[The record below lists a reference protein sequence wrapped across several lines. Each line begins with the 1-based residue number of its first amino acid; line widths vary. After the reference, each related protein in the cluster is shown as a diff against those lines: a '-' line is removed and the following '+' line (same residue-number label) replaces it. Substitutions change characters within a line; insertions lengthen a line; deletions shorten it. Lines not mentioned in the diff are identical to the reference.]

1 MPVSYES
8 LALAAL
14 IVTFAYFVFGVSG
27 FGAAVVSVPA
37 LSHLWPMT
45 FVLPLCGLL
54 DFSAA
59 LALGMSFGKAARRDE
74 LVRMVPLSLIG
85 AICGLTLLVTLPQ
98 GLAMGSLGVVAIS
111 YGLWTLCQPG
121 VMHPVSRGW
130 AMPAGFTGG
139 LSGTLFGVGGPPYM
153 IYLSRR
159 LEDKGAL
166 RSTMVTMVTFSVAI
180 RITLFVIAGLVLP
193 DVLKVFAALIPV
205 AALGLWAGHRLHG
218 RISREQLGRF
228 IAVLVMLSG
237 ASLLWRVFAGT

>member
-14 IVTFAYFVFGVSG
+14 IVTFASFVFGVSG

-111 YGLWTLCQPG
+111 LELHEYRNIL
-121 VMHPVSRGW
+121 V
-130 AMPAGFTGG
+130 A
-139 LSGTLFGVGGPPYM
+139 GVG
-153 IYLSRR
+153 L
-159 LEDKGAL
+159 A
-166 RSTMVTMVTFSVAI
+166 
-180 RITLFVIAGLVLP
+180 
-193 DVLKVFAALIPV
+193 
-205 AALGLWAGHRLHG
+205 
-218 RISREQLGRF
+218 
-228 IAVLVMLSG
+228 
-237 ASLLWRVFAGT
+237 